1 MGKIIYLVG
10 TLLLS
15 GSVRSMLVG
24 AGLGLA
30 TSQLILS
37 LTNRYITSAL
47 SGVSGVGGSM
57 VSFLGLAGAD
67 VALSIIIGAVIA
79 RATINSLKISLVKS
93 SA

>member
-1 MGKIIYLVG
+1 MGKLLYLVG

-15 GSVRSMLVG
+15 GSIRTMLIG

-30 TSQLILS
+30 TSQIILS
-37 LTNRYITSAL
+37 LTNRYITSGL
-47 SGVSGVGGSM
+47 SGVSGVGGAM
-57 VSFLGLAGAD
+57 VAFLGLSGAD

-79 RATINSLKISLVKS
+79 RATINSLKMSLVKS